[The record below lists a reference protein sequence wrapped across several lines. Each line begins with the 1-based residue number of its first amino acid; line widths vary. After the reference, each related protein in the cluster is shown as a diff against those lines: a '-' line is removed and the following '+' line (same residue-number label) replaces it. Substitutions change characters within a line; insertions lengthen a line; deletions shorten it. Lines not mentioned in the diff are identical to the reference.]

1 MSENDEL
8 YPLNGPLSQS
18 KFESIILDNEWRKH
32 HQGKYVAMGSA
43 VILSSETTADEAIRV
58 GNQVAEE
65 EGVRLDFLAKV
76 DRDAQKEAR
85 AKRDGLD
92 IG

>member
-1 MSENDEL
+1 MDNDDTVG
-8 YPLNGPLSQS
+8 YNGGQSAS
-18 KFESIILDNEWRKH
+18 KFDSVILDNEWRKH
-32 HQGKYVAMGSA
+32 HQGNYVTMGSA
-43 VILSSETTADEAIRV
+43 VILSSEPTAEEAIRV

-85 AKRDGLD
+85 AKRNGLD
-92 IG
+92 IA